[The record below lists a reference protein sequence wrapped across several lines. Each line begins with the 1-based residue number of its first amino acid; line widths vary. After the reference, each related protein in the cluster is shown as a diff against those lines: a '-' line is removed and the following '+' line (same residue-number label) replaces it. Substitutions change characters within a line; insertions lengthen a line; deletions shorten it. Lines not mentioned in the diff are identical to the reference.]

1 MLFKKQKKKDRKYQI
16 SENGRSLTSLLQT
29 ESNRESLDLQSFFL
43 PEFP

>member
-1 MLFKKQKKKDRKYQI
+1 MLFKKQQKKDQWHQT
-16 SENGRSLTSLLQT
+16 SENGRSLTSLHHT